1 MNIDG
6 HTRPQIVPKL
16 LLQVSIQEPHNSLG
30 SYQEDGGLKKARD
43 TENNIIIVDSKIR
56 SLLPPQLKK
65 IQNNTRS
72 CVVMNVVYRPKV

>member
-16 LLQVSIQEPHNSLG
+16 LLQVSIQEPHNSLT

-43 TENNIIIVDSKIR
+43 AENNIIIVDSKIR